1 LKKKWVDN
9 EKKWA
14 EKEKQMNN
22 QLEIIKKK
30 KWIIKSKFPL
40 KIKRNAMN
48 IRVIKTKFY
57 FN

>member
-22 QLEIIKKK
+22 QLEIIKK

>member
-30 KWIIKSKFPL
+30 NGLSNQNFL
-40 KIKRNAMN
+40 
-48 IRVIKTKFY
+48 
-57 FN
+57 

>member
-30 KWIIKSKFPL
+30 MDYQIKISYENK
-40 KIKRNAMN
+40 KKCNE
-48 IRVIKTKFY
+48 Y
-57 FN
+57 QSY